1 MKGRNIAPIA
11 RKPNKKQRWAENA
24 NCDAYNSICHS
35 NSRQAIQKF
44 KIGRGVWLKTDTD
57 GSYPMTVSDARHL
70 PGSNTWEYELKD
82 SMGAIHDEWV
92 AETKLKASSSSSKKK

>member
-1 MKGRNIAPIA
+1 M
-11 RKPNKKQRWAENA
+11 
-24 NCDAYNSICHS
+24 
-35 NSRQAIQKF
+35 
-44 KIGRGVWLKTDTD
+44 KTDTD